1 MHENSNKT
9 TKSFLPPGMP
19 TAETWR
25 QVCWK
30 VTNLSNCKE
39 KSIRKRQSSKQYNK
53 YDNKV
58 MMMTCEIRSYQF
70 LKMSLQHLS
79 GIMSVDG
86 QQLDSELCD
95 FQYNANLNYENYKKQ
110 L

>member
-1 MHENSNKT
+1 
-9 TKSFLPPGMP
+9 
-19 TAETWR
+19 
-25 QVCWK
+25 
-30 VTNLSNCKE
+30 
-39 KSIRKRQSSKQYNK
+39 
-53 YDNKV
+53 

-70 LKMSLQHLS
+70 IKMSLQQLS

-110 L
+110 LKAS

>member
-1 MHENSNKT
+1 M
-9 TKSFLPPGMP
+9 TK
-19 TAETWR
+19 
-25 QVCWK
+25 
-30 VTNLSNCKE
+30 
-39 KSIRKRQSSKQYNK
+39 SSKQYNK

-58 MMMTCEIRSYQF
+58 VMMRCKIRTNQF
-70 LKMSLQHLS
+70 VKMPSQHLS

-110 L
+110 LKAS